1 MRGRNKK
8 GNGTG
13 IIVFVVLCI
22 FGIVAFGK
30 INLQDR
36 KKELDLM
43 MNSLE
48 KQISDEEERK
58 IDIKNLEAYVQTKG
72 YIEEVARDQLGLVY
86 EDEIIFKEDDN

>member
-1 MRGRNKK
+1 
-8 GNGTG
+8 
-13 IIVFVVLCI
+13 LCI